1 MVSGVPQFL
10 VRREPRYQSWKAALA
25 ALWSSGQSVGA
36 NHSARFSRNL
46 FESRAHLPHRALFT
60 SGLLHFAVI
69 FFLVQVPLLFLSPQT
84 NPLVVHRNTEPLIY
98 EVRLVDLSK
107 PLPSLAPPGPGGRPG
122 MGFRPELLPARGST
136 AFHARLTIV
145 SNPPRPDNNRQTI
158 VQLSSPP
165 ELRIAAELRLPNVLI
180 GNPLAAPKPRLE
192 VHLRKPARAP
202 IRQQSQAEPNLVVIQ
217 TDVPLALAPATN
229 SQPHLP
235 VPPTS
240 AVASARLPNGDNIA
254 AAGFTGGD
262 RMPGESGGI
271 LVIGVDPEGVGHLLS
286 LPPGNRYGAFSIS
299 PAGGQPGSP
308 GGVPGGAVGGGSG
321 GAGTGG
327 DGSTGIGSGG
337 GGGGGGGSGAGGILS
352 ITGGSGSGGG
362 GNGGSAGS
370 GRLPVS
376 GPASM
381 VFPVVST
388 PHIRRN
394 SLIVSTGPVGGGG
407 LGVYGALRGGKIYTI
422 FLRMPRKNWTLQ
434 YCLLSSAPTAPPP
447 ATGATIAHLGEG
459 VVPPD
464 AVERFDFKRLPV
476 SEDKADKMI
485 VLHGVIRA
493 DGSVDELK
501 VFQGVQSDMDQA
513 ALAAFGQ
520 WKFNPALRASEPV
533 AVEVLVGIPARVPKS

>member
-1 MVSGVPQFL
+1 MLRVHFRPAGTCVPRRANEHRRRKGPTIMMSGVPQFL
-10 VRREPRYQSWKAALA
+10 VRREPRYKSLKGALA
-25 ALWSSGQSVGA
+25 ALWASGQPAGA
-36 NHSARFSRNL
+36 NHSARFSRSL
-46 FESRAHLPHRALFT
+46 VESRAHLPHRALIT

-69 FFLVQVPLLFLSPQT
+69 LFLLYLPLLFLSPET
-84 NPLVVHRNTEPLIY
+84 NPAVARRNTEPLFY

-107 PLPSLAPPGPGGRPG
+107 PLPSVAPPGPGGRPG
-122 MGFRPELLPARGST
+122 IGFRPEMLPARGST

-192 VHLRKPARAP
+192 VHLQKPAGAP
-202 IRQQSQAEPNLVVIQ
+202 VRQQSQAEPNLVVVQ
-217 TDVPLALAPATN
+217 SDVPLALALATN

-240 AVASARLPNGDNIA
+240 AVASARLPSGGNTA

-308 GGVPGGAVGGGSG
+308 GGVAAVRVGGGIG

-327 DGSTGIGSGG
+327 DGSTGVGSGG
-337 GGGGGGGSGAGGILS
+337 SGGGGGGSGARRTPSLPAARGYA
-352 ITGGSGSGGG
+352 GGG
-362 GNGGSAGS
+362 HGGSAGI
-370 GRLPVS
+370 GRLPAS

-381 VFPVVST
+381 VFPVVSA
-388 PHIRRN
+388 PHIRKN

-407 LGVYGALRGGKIYTI
+407 LGVYGALHGGKIYTI

-434 YCLLSSAPTAPPP
+434 YC
-447 ATGATIAHLGEG
+447 
-459 VVPPD
+459 
-464 AVERFDFKRLPV
+464 K
-476 SEDKADKMI
+476 
-485 VLHGVIRA
+485 
-493 DGSVDELK
+493 
-501 VFQGVQSDMDQA
+501 VQS
-513 ALAAFGQ
+513 F
-520 WKFNPALRASEPV
+520 R
-533 AVEVLVGIPARVPKS
+533 GIRMKM

>member
-1 MVSGVPQFL
+1 MGSGIPQFL

-25 ALWSSGQSVGA
+25 ALWSSGQSVSA
-36 NHSARFSRNL
+36 IHSAQFSRNL
-46 FESRAHLPHRALFT
+46 FESRAHLPRRGLFA

-69 FFLVQVPLLFLSPQT
+69 CFLVRVPLLFLSPQT

-98 EVRLVDLSK
+98 QLRLVDLSK

-192 VHLRKPARAP
+192 VHLQKPARAP
-202 IRQQSQAEPNLVVIQ
+202 VRQQSQAEPNLVVVQ
-217 TDVPLALAPATN
+217 SDVMLALAQATN

-240 AVASARLPNGDNIA
+240 AVASARLPNGDSAA

-286 LPPGNRYGAFSIS
+286 LPPGNRYGTFSIS

-308 GGVPGGAVGGGSG
+308 GGVPGGAVGGGIG

-352 ITGGSGSGGG
+352 IAGGSGSGGG
-362 GNGGSAGS
+362 GNGGSAGG

-381 VFPVVST
+381 VFPVVSA
-388 PHIRRN
+388 PHIRKN

-407 LGVYGALRGGKIYTI
+407 LGVYGALHGGKIYTI
-422 FLRMPRKNWTLQ
+422 FLRMPKKNWTLQ
-434 YCLLSSAPTAPPP
+434 YCLLASAPTAPPP
-447 ATGATIAHLGEG
+447 ATGTAIAQLGEG

-501 VFQGVQSDMDQA
+501 VFQGVQSEMDEA

-520 WKFNPALRASEPV
+520 WKFKPALRASEAV